1 MAKLKQKTKSA
12 AKKRFKMTASG
23 HAKRSRAYHNH
34 ILEHKSAKQGARL
47 RKAVLVHESDMD
59 NVRRMLVL

>member
-1 MAKLKQKTKSA
+1 MKLKQKTKSA

-23 HAKRSRAYHNH
+23 HAKRAKAYHNH

-47 RKAVLVHESDMD
+47 RKAVLVHEADMD